1 MVLRQMLRRRDP
13 ERRSRFARRRRPA
26 ALPIALAASTVAI
39 IALWM
44 TTAGGEAAPPRV
56 IPRGAI
62 PITVGSQTNGRPIAN
77 GFIGFSIEYPS
88 SLRDLGVIPNAPNP
102 VFVQLVRN
110 LLPGQRARIR
120 FGGDTGDWSW
130 WPTPGVRRPGGIKY
144 SVGRRWVAVTHA
156 MAAALNARVTFG
168 INFEADK
175 RAIAAQEARKLL
187 HGIGRKYIDA
197 FELGNEPELYGALG
211 WYENSAGV
219 PVLGR
224 SPGYDFAR
232 YLADFRRV
240 SSVLPRG
247 IPLAGPATGSTTW
260 TTDIG
265 RYLSLNPRVRTAT
278 YHRYP
283 LRGCNVPTASP
294 MYATIAHLLA
304 PYASTGLAASIAPEV
319 AQAHHNGATFR
330 VDELNS
336 VACGGARGVS
346 DVSASAFWILNTLF
360 SMARVGVDGV
370 NIHTFHGAAYEP
382 FGFNRSH
389 GQWTAQVK
397 PSYYGLLMFAK
408 AAPPGSRLLSVP
420 HPRRPGLRIWA
431 TRVPGGA
438 ERVLLINVSSHIHD
452 VVAVHPLRVR
462 SGSAQLLRLR
472 APRLSAT
479 SDLTLGGQSFGD
491 STRSGQLAGP
501 VRTATIRPIKGRYVV
516 PLPPASAALL
526 EIPHP

>member
-1 MVLRQMLRRRDP
+1 MRLNT
-13 ERRSRFARRRRPA
+13 A
-26 ALPIALAASTVAI
+26 ATPLALAASTAVAI
-39 IALWM
+39 IAAWM
-44 TTAGGEAAPPRV
+44 TTVDVDAEPPQV
-56 IPRGAI
+56 IPRDAI
-62 PITVGSQTNGRPIAN
+62 PITVGSHTNGRPIAS

-88 SLRDLGVIPNAPNP
+88 SLRDLGVPSAPNP

-110 LLPGQRARIR
+110 LLPGQRVRIR

-130 WPTPGVRRPGGIKY
+130 WPTPGISRPGGIKY
-144 SVGRRWVAVTHA
+144 ALSSRWVAVTHA
-156 MAAALNARVTFG
+156 MAAALDARLTFD
-168 INFEADK
+168 INLEAGK
-175 RAIAAQEARKLL
+175 RAIAAQEARQLVD
-187 HGIGRKYIDA
+187 GIGRGYIDA
-197 FELGNEPELYGALG
+197 FELGNEPELYGTLG
-211 WYENSAGV
+211 WYENSAGA

-224 SPGYDFAR
+224 ARGYDFAR

-265 RYLSLNPRVRTAT
+265 RFLALNPRVHTAT

-283 LRGCNVPTASP
+283 LQGCNVPTASP
-294 MYATIAHLLA
+294 MYATVAHLLA
-304 PYASTGLAASIAPEV
+304 RAASTGLAASIAPEV
-319 AQAHHNGATFR
+319 AQAHHHGAAFR

-346 DVSASAFWILNTLF
+346 NVSASAFWILNTLF

-382 FGFNRSH
+382 FGFNRSR
-389 GQWTAQVK
+389 GRWTAQVK
-397 PSYYGLLMFAK
+397 PSYYGLLMFAR
-408 AAPPGSRLLSVP
+408 AAPPGSRLLSVAQ
-420 HPRRPGLRIWA
+420 PRRRGLRVWA

-438 ERVLLINVSSHIHD
+438 ARVLLINASSAGRT
-452 VVAVHPLRVR
+452 VVAVHLLRVR
-462 SGSAQLLRLR
+462 DGNAQLLRLR

-491 STRSGQLAGP
+491 RTRSGRLAGP
-501 VRTATIRPIKGRYVV
+501 ARTATVRPIRGRYVV
-516 PLPPASAALL
+516 ALPPASASLL
-526 EIPHP
+526 EIQHP